1 MQSVRCNMR
10 QPTRRL
16 LLQRAVCW
24 RSLHRLWIGLVQLCL
39 SRRKVKDRDC
49 HEIWAKLRGSS
60 CLCAALL
67 AVAACGCLL
76 RQGWLLAAGYA
87 MDALLAYAMYRKIKG
102 LTFSLLPGDGST
114 FTED

>member
-1 MQSVRCNMR
+1 M
-10 QPTRRL
+10 
-16 LLQRAVCW
+16 
-24 RSLHRLWIGLVQLCL
+24 QLCL

-87 MDALLAYAMYRKIKG
+87 MDALLAYAMYRKSRG
-102 LTFSLLPGDGST
+102 LHFLCCPATEALLLRIEHFAAFVLDFAT
-114 FTED
+114 IRKRN